1 MTTNEITATLTGI
14 RDALEVPPVDQV
26 AFQRLVV
33 RERRRRTT
41 GRVVVG
47 AVAAAAVVVAG
58 AATGLLPDRDGSS
71 IDSGPAAPG
80 PATETPSAT
89 VYFVRDGRLSG
100 LDPRG
105 RVHDLGMRS
114 EGVVGWTSE
123 QVFALDRDSHVEVRR
138 VDYGDEGTLAPT
150 FREERSPI
158 VGPVQSVVLSGDG
171 RYLAWLDLTD
181 QVHRYDLAAGRE
193 DVTFSV
199 SVNTALTGVATE
211 GVLVSEDGDLS
222 VRNAN
227 HTIPVPVAGTGYGAT
242 SDIAGGL
249 VLVGD
254 RDGVSRLYDISG
266 GAAVADDELRGT
278 GALGPYGERIAL
290 IVPDP
295 ADGAHLEVWDGD
307 GRVSVGG
314 LDGVVP
320 RQVRWA
326 DETTLLLT
334 GSAQG
339 ADALYAC
346 DLEMSCEL
354 LLEGDVSLSS

>member
-1 MTTNEITATLTGI
+1 MTTNEITTTLTEI
-14 RDALEVPPVDQV
+14 RDAVEVPPVDQV
-26 AFQRLVV
+26 GFQRLVV
-33 RERRRRTT
+33 REQRRRTT

-58 AATGLLPDRDGSS
+58 AATSLLPDRDERS
-71 IDSGPAAPG
+71 IDSDPAAPG
-80 PATETPSAT
+80 PATVAPSDT
-89 VYFVRDGRLSG
+89 VYFVRDGRLSA

-114 EGVVGWTSE
+114 EAVIGWTFE
-123 QVFALDRDSHVEVRR
+123 RVFALDDDSHVEVRR
-138 VDYGDEGTLAPT
+138 VVYGDEGSLAPT
-150 FREERSPI
+150 FREEPSP
-158 VGPVQSVVLSGDG
+158 VDGPVQSVVLSGDG

-199 SVNTALTGVATE
+199 RDNTALAGVATQ

-222 VRNAN
+222 VRNA
-227 HTIPVPVAGTGYGAT
+227 HDTIPVPVAGTGYGAT

-254 RDGVSRLYDISG
+254 RDGVSRLYDISE

-290 IVPDP
+290 IVLDP
-295 ADGAHLEVWDGD
+295 ADEAHLEVWDGG
-307 GRVSVGG
+307 GRVPVGG
-314 LDGVVP
+314 LDGAVP

-326 DETTLLLT
+326 DEATLLLT
-334 GSAQG
+334 ASAQG
-339 ADALYAC
+339 GVGLYAC
-346 DLEMSCEL
+346 DIEMSCEL
-354 LLEGDVSLSS
+354 VLEGDVSLSS